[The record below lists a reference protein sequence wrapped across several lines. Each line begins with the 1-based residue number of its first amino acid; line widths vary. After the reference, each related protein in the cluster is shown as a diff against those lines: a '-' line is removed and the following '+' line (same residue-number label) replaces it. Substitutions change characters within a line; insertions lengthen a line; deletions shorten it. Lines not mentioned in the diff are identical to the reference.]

1 MSAFDL
7 DGAKKARQEAEDDRP
22 VVVFGGTKY
31 ELPSAPPA
39 SVLVGIGHVQEGRL
53 LGFEELLG
61 GLFGRDAVPDVL
73 AAGFDLDDLAAVFAE
88 VYGMDVGEPP
98 ASGG

>member
-1 MSAFDL
+1 MSSFDL
-7 DGAKKARQEAEDDRP
+7 DAARAARREAEDEAT

-31 ELPSAPPA
+31 EMPPAPPA
-39 SVLVGIGHVQEGRL
+39 TVLVGLGRVQEGRL
-53 LGFEELLG
+53 VGLEDVIG
-61 GLFGRDAVPDVL
+61 GLFGREAVPDVL
-73 AAGFDLDDLAAVFAE
+73 AAGFDLEDLAALFSE